1 MEEGTRERRDAK
13 QKAFTELQRHKQLT
27 LQQLQEEWDREVAL
41 QEAREKHLSQET
53 QEAQADWEVARQA
66 KEAAEFRLAQMIQI
80 YKDVQRQLDEA
91 VSKASLSPFQYT
103 RALQHGRRADMQIL
117 TLPLTY
123 RRLTGPCVEYPLFM
137 CTNGL
142 SGMDHPLIQLA
153 VHEGREEH
161 QSTALPRLNAQAFQ
175 AGVMERRSAPTCSPK
190 SV

>member
-80 YKDVQRQLDEA
+80 YKD
-91 VSKASLSPFQYT
+91 
-103 RALQHGRRADMQIL
+103 
-117 TLPLTY
+117 
-123 RRLTGPCVEYPLFM
+123 
-137 CTNGL
+137 
-142 SGMDHPLIQLA
+142 
-153 VHEGREEH
+153 
-161 QSTALPRLNAQAFQ
+161 
-175 AGVMERRSAPTCSPK
+175 
-190 SV
+190 